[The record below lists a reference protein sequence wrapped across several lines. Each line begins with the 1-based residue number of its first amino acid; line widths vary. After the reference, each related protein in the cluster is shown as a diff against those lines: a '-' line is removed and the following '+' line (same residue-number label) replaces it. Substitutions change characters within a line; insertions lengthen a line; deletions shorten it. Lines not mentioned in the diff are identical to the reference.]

1 MFFLTYRKYKIGKL
15 SFVTMFSPT
24 FYVIS
29 PTFYAITPTNNIINK
44 NVIVICLKFEK
55 KLLLQKNQ

>member
-15 SFVTMFSPT
+15 SFVTMF
-24 FYVIS
+24 S

-55 KLLLQKNQ
+55 KVITLKKSIN